1 MSVELTGELAD
12 ELVNAVRADFIRVMP
27 ELGDTELDLNADMVD
42 VYGLSSLNK
51 VLFLT
56 SVCDSLSVSLA
67 TFTEL
72 DLAAMRT
79 LGDVVDALAQRRPST
94 TSGVPS

>member
-1 MSVELTGELAD
+1 MSVELANELAD
-12 ELVNAVRADFIRVMP
+12 ELADAVRADFIRVMP
-27 ELGDTELDLNADMVD
+27 ELSDTELDLTADMVD

-56 SVCDSLSVSLA
+56 SVCDSLAVSLA

-72 DLAAMRT
+72 DLAVMRT
-79 LGDVVDALAQRRPST
+79 LGDVVSALAQRRPPA
-94 TSGVPS
+94 TSPLPS